1 MQECIWV
8 DMEFRNFYSLIV
20 ECNLVRY
27 NARNRVVLKDSTVQ
41 YSAVQYSTVQYI
53 TSQHSTAQHCT
64 ALHCTAQNKIQDKT
78 AQYNTVQCSVIQ
90 YDTCIHLISGRE
102 PPFNATCSD
111 RYTHALPTARKQI
124 SDNRGT
130 RTAVRVCAVLT
141 PSTVRSPSPP
151 SPPLSKIKFH
161 NIYHIKKCTHLY

>member
-1 MQECIWV
+1 MQTQECIGV
-8 DMEFRNFYSLIV
+8 DMEFRNFSSLIV
-20 ECNLVRY
+20 EYNLVRY

-41 YSAVQYSTVQYI
+41 YITVHHSTSHHI
-53 TSQHSTAQHCT
+53 TSQHSTALRKTRYKRRQH
-64 ALHCTAQNKIQDKT
+64 
-78 AQYNTVQCSVIQ
+78 NTIQCSVIQ
-90 YDTCIHLISGRE
+90 YGTCIHLISGRE

-151 SPPLSKIKFH
+151 SPPLCKIKFH